1 VVEAQNDVLL
11 GLTASTALKGVDA
24 IACALFT
31 RASAHGQHWFKSVR
45 STAIL

>member
-1 VVEAQNDVLL
+1 VVGMPLVADVIEP
-11 GLTASTALKGVDA
+11 SDVHA

-31 RASAHGQHWFKSVR
+31 PASAHGQHLFKSVR